1 MSVVKCTP
9 EQRNA
14 TGRKVFAPFK
24 GIRIRNLGSQ
34 EPGEVKSGIRNPL
47 KNDPESSNWHLQI
60 MMWNPESK
68 TVLDS
73 LTWSDFSVFG
83 PQLGL
88 IKQQKS
94 GFSCFESCKVGNSPQ
109 FQFHC

>member
-1 MSVVKCTP
+1 M
-9 EQRNA
+9 RN
-14 TGRKVFAPFK
+14 P
-24 GIRIRNLGSQ
+24 GSQ
-34 EPGEVKSGIRNPL
+34 ESGEVKSGIRNAAQGVPNPL
-47 KNDPESSNWHLQI
+47 KNDPESSNWNLKI
-60 MMWNPESK
+60 MTWNPESK

-88 IKQQKS
+88 IKQEKS

-109 FQFHC
+109 FLFNC

>member
-1 MSVVKCTP
+1 MKFLLV
-9 EQRNA
+9 E
-14 TGRKVFAPFK
+14 
-24 GIRIRNLGSQ
+24 
-34 EPGEVKSGIRNPL
+34 SGIQNAAQGVWNTVSRQYPL
-47 KNDPESSNWHLQI
+47 KNEPESSNWNLEI
-60 MMWNPESK
+60 MTWNPESK

-88 IKQQKS
+88 IKQQGS
-94 GFSCFESCKVGNSPQ
+94 GFSCFESCKVDNSPQ